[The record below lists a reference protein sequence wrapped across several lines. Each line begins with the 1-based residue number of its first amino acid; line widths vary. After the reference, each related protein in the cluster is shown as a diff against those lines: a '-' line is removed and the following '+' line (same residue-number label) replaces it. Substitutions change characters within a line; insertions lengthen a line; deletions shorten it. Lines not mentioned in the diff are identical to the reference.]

1 MRTSLILIA
10 ILGAAGCT
18 CPPAANRDYVEYIA
32 ASSPNWEMS
41 EAQRRGLDLATNAEL
56 ERLDAAEEAADE

>member
-1 MRTSLILIA
+1 MRSSLILIA
-10 ILGAAGCT
+10 LLGLAGCT
-18 CPPAANRDYVEYIA
+18 CPPAANRDYVEYVA
-32 ASSPNWEMS
+32 ASSANWEMS